1 MNSALGVY
9 VAAIWL
15 AMVETVVEWLVCF
28 GTDGGE
34 AICVTLLSQI
44 FHACS
49 LGKEWGIA
57 YICGVNIC
65 YNAMK
70 VTQYILLTIGI
81 ALFSACGI
89 TTDKKRYTPYEE
101 QRVAHEYLIQ
111 GHNANHDDNVHRIAM
126 YDKATY
132 HFANIV
138 VRSDANDTLR
148 ADALFTLRWIEAYVK
163 HDYEQAL
170 QYLNQYLELVGPEHE
185 SYPACLAYK
194 ADDLWHFG
202 AQDSALHYAYR
213 ALEAPHT
220 PNDAIEYI
228 CHHVLW
234 NIYDS
239 RAMPDSASRHKALH
253 MKIRESR
260 VFEPM
265 SMEQLKSQ
273 LQANVIAPTHE
284 RHTAI
289 PIAVAVTIFLI
300 GIYVV
305 CRILKHGPAPSPDA
319 TTAAVQPLLTDAQR
333 LLRALAEGYNV
344 FEHTTMYADVA
355 TMQINERELPPIS
368 YDTTRT
374 MEHTLLH
381 TFNEACRTLLENG
394 DLNEQEL
401 ICCLC
406 MYLGYSNTI
415 IAHLGSSTTST
426 IRKRKERI
434 RKKLSADLY
443 EVILG
448 SNIENK

>member
-1 MNSALGVY
+1 MFFNNSRGCV
-9 VAAIWL
+9 
-15 AMVETVVEWLVCF
+15 
-28 GTDGGE
+28 
-34 AICVTLLSQI
+34 VTLLSQI

-70 VTQYILLTIGI
+70 VTQYILPTIGI

-126 YDKATY
+126 YDKAIY

-185 SYPACLAYK
+185 SYPTCLAYK

-228 CHHVLW
+228 CHHILW

-239 RAMPDSASRHKALH
+239 REMSDSASRHKALH

-265 SMEQLKSQ
+265 TMEQLKSQ
-273 LQANVIAPTHE
+273 LQTNIIAPTGE
-284 RHTAI
+284 RSSNTTFLVT
-289 PIAVAVTIFLI
+289 IAVALLI
-300 GIYVV
+300 GAYFIY
-305 CRILKHGPAPSPDA
+305 RIAKRESSKAIAESTPP
-319 TTAAVQPLLTDAQR
+319 TQAQR
-333 LLRALAEGYNV
+333 LRLALTEGRKA
-344 FEHTTMYADVA
+344 FEQTTAYHDIG
-355 TMQINERELPPIS
+355 TMQINERELLDIS
-368 YDTTRT
+368 YNTTRSIERS
-374 MEHTLLH
+374 MLDAFSEG
-381 TFNEACRTLLENG
+381 CRTLLANS
-394 DLNEQEL
+394 DLNDQEL
-401 ICCLC
+401 ICGLG
-406 MYLGYSNTI
+406 MYLGYSNAI
-415 IAHLGSSTTST
+415 LAHLGHTTTAT

-434 RKKLSADLY
+434 RKKLSTDLY
-443 EVILG
+443 QVMIGMTEQT
-448 SNIENK
+448 